1 MLDLKAPYDILIRKG
16 KDTNPM
22 MLSRPTVWLSLALIL
37 AIVPAVRAEE
47 AVVTPPAAPQAAADQ
62 GLPDIENLDFASGEV
77 VSFDAASGAL
87 SVKIYLDS
95 AGNANEQT
103 LALSVDQST
112 EITNGE
118 TDLKSDSLVPAAE
131 VDVEY
136 DVRTKKATYIFI
148 Y

>member
-1 MLDLKAPYDILIRKG
+1 MKILRK
-16 KDTNPM
+16 TAWLAFALVM
-22 MLSRPTVWLSLALIL
+22 VWLPA
-37 AIVPAVRAEE
+37 AQAEDAPAVAAEE
-47 AVVTPPAAPQAAADQ
+47 PAAPQPAAEA
-62 GLPDIENLDFASGEV
+62 LPDIENLDFASGEV
-77 VSFDAASGAL
+77 VTFDAATGAL

-103 LALSVDQST
+103 LALTVDAST

-118 TDLKSDSLVPAAE
+118 NDLKTDSLVPAAE

-136 DVRTKKATYIFI
+136 DIRTKKATYIFI